1 MSPSTPP
8 VRPPFPSDPY
18 DAQGSSQQVSAFR
31 RVPRTGVIYV
41 MGEASRLGY
50 TYKAEPGEDD
60 WCNLGQGM
68 PETGPL
74 PGSPPR
80 CESLDISLGDQ
91 EYAPVAGLWELREA
105 IADLYNQAYRRGMK
119 SRYSAENVSIS
130 GGGRTA
136 LTRAAAAL
144 GQINLGHFLPD
155 YTAYEELLDVFRLFS
170 PIPILLEGERQYDFS
185 VRDLRR
191 EIMGRGLGAI
201 LMSNPCNPTGKH
213 VRGEELAAW
222 VRLGGELDCTLLF
235 DEFYSHYVYGDGG
248 GTAPMESAARYVE
261 DVEEDPVVIFD
272 GLTKNWRYPGWRVTW
287 TVGPK
292 AVIDAVA
299 SAGSFLDGGGSKPM
313 QRAAVPLVS
322 LDIAERE
329 TAAIQKAFAKKRKLM
344 LDGLRKIGVSVD
356 APPEGTF
363 YVWGSVEGLPPGLD
377 DGMSFFRAALEE
389 KVITV
394 PGQFFDVN
402 PGKRRAGRASRFAR
416 HVRFSFGPSEDV
428 CARAL
433 RRLEGLVARAKG

>member
-1 MSPSTPP
+1 MTQPESPDRPSQPP
-8 VRPPFPSDPY
+8 DPHEL
-18 DAQGSSQQVSAFR
+18 SERHHVSAFR

-41 MGEASRLGY
+41 MGEAARLGY
-50 TYKAEPGEDD
+50 SYKPDPGEDD

-74 PGSPPR
+74 PGSPAR
-80 CESLDISLGDQ
+80 VEQVSISMGDQ

-119 SRYSAENVSIS
+119 TQYSAENVCVS

-136 LTRAAAAL
+136 LTRAAASL

-191 EIMGRGLGAI
+191 EILGRGLGAI

-222 VRLGGELDCTLLF
+222 VRLARELDCTLLF
-235 DEFYSHYVYGDGG
+235 DEFYSHYVYSEGG
-248 GTAPMESAARYVE
+248 GSAPMESAARFVE
-261 DVEEDPVVIFD
+261 DVEQDPVVIFD

-287 TVGPK
+287 TVGPRE
-292 AVIDAVA
+292 VIDAVS

-313 QRAAVPLVS
+313 QRAAIPLLS
-322 LDIAERE
+322 LEVAERE
-329 TAAIQKAFAKKRKLM
+329 TAAIQKAFSKKRKLM
-344 LDGLRKIGVSVD
+344 LEGLRKIGVSVD
-356 APPEGTF
+356 VPPEGTF
-363 YVWGSVEGLPPGLD
+363 YVWGSVANLPAGLD
-377 DGMSFFRAALEE
+377 DGMSFFRAALAE

-402 PGKRRAGRASRFAR
+402 PGKRRAGRPSRFAR
-416 HVRFSFGPSEDV
+416 HVRFSFGPAEEQ

-433 RRLEGLVARAKG
+433 RRLEALVARST